1 MMKKVTALFFLL
13 VLSACKPQITKEDIS
28 KINGYWEIEK
38 VLLAD
43 GSEKDYGINVT
54 YDYIHIEN
62 NEGFRKKVKH
72 QLNGKYLVDDT
83 SEKVSVINQDDKVY
97 LNYTTPYAKWKEE
110 LKSVSD
116 KEMVIVNQ
124 AKNEYHYKR
133 AEALNLD
140 SYGKKNK

>member
-1 MMKKVTALFFLL
+1 MKRVTALLFLV
-13 VLSACKPQITKEDIS
+13 VLSACEPKVSKEDIS

-38 VLLAD
+38 VELAD
-43 GSEKDYGINVT
+43 GSEKDYGINTT

-62 NEGFRKKVKH
+62 NEGFRKKVTP

-83 SEKVSVINQDDKVY
+83 SEKVILINQDDKVY

-116 KEMVIVNQ
+116 KEMVLINQ
-124 AKNEYHYKR
+124 A
-133 AEALNLD
+133 
-140 SYGKKNK
+140 